1 MPRYAVTFRV
11 RPGTEE
17 AVEKLLS
24 SYDPPQP
31 QIDENTRLVSTSVF
45 MRGGTVVRMIEFEGA
60 FPKIMAHLSQ
70 DPSIQYVERE
80 LDKYLVEEDKRDM
93 STPEGARAFFAKAM
107 MKTVTSRI
115 PEGYVPT
122 AASAGKHE

>member
-1 MPRYAVTFRV
+1 MQRLAVTFRV

-17 AVEKLLS
+17 TVAQLLA

-31 QIDENTRLVSTSVF
+31 VIDEHTRLVSTSVF
-45 MRGGTVVRMIEFEGA
+45 MKGGTVVRMIEFEGE

-70 DPSIQYVERE
+70 DPSIRHVENE

-93 STPEGARAFFAKAM
+93 TNPAGARAFFAKAL
-107 MKTVTSRI
+107 MKTVTNRI
-115 PEGYVPT
+115 PEGYRPT
-122 AASAGKHE
+122 ADAAR

>member
-1 MPRYAVTFRV
+1 MQRYAVTFRV

-17 AVEKLLS
+17 TVAELLS
-24 SYDPPQP
+24 SYDPPNP
-31 QIDENTRLVSTSVF
+31 YIDEETRLVSTSVF
-45 MRGGTVVRMIEFEGA
+45 MKDTQVIRMIEFEGD

-93 STPEGARAFFAKAM
+93 SNPQGAREFFQRALM
-107 MKTVTSRI
+107 RTVTSRI
-115 PEGYVPT
+115 PVGYGAQ
-122 AASAGKHE
+122 AASGVEK